1 MPGNDNRKEAGDE
14 KKRKMAK
21 GKVRMPKIKQSRG
34 HPQEKEMFFMQ
45 KSLIMLRHIVIF
57 LLLTAVI
64 PWFVTETVFAV
75 FMSVGDE
82 EIFSLIDHDFAGF
95 YDYIWRIALVA
106 FLVVYVLFV
115 PMKRRMSFP
124 LALLFGIIL
133 YVFVFAFLFYV

>member
-1 MPGNDNRKEAGDE
+1 
-14 KKRKMAK
+14 
-21 GKVRMPKIKQSRG
+21 
-34 HPQEKEMFFMQ
+34 MQ
-45 KSLIMLRHIVIF
+45 KLLIMLRHIVIF
-57 LLLTAVI
+57 LLLMAVI

-82 EIFSLIDHDFAGF
+82 EIFSLIDHDFASF

-124 LALLFGIIL
+124 LALLFDIIL

>member
-1 MPGNDNRKEAGDE
+1 
-14 KKRKMAK
+14 
-21 GKVRMPKIKQSRG
+21 
-34 HPQEKEMFFMQ
+34 MQ

-124 LALLFGIIL
+124 LALLFDIIL